1 MQTMK
6 FTTEQANP
14 ASANIDQLTSL
25 EALRLINREDAKVAA
40 AVREAL
46 PEIAKAVDIIADAIA
61 NGGRLLYLGAGTSG
75 RLGVLDAVECVP
87 TFSVPPNWVLG
98 IVAGGAAALTNS
110 IEGAEDQPQGGREDL
125 AAQDLTKQD
134 VVCGIAASGRTPYVI
149 GGLEYAKGLGAKTIA
164 IACNAGTPIG
174 TLADISISVDVGPE
188 IIAGSTRMKA
198 GTAQKLILNM
208 LSTAAMIRLGKVYG
222 NLMVDVKVSNQ
233 KLAERATR
241 LVMQL
246 TGVDEEQARALLASA
261 NKEVKTAVVMSRLGA
276 DYDGARRLLA
286 EANGK
291 LRAVIGGELA

>member
-14 ASANIDQLTSL
+14 ISANIDQLTSL

-46 PEIAKAVDIIADAIA
+46 PQIAKAVDIIADAIA

-164 IACNAGTPIG
+164 IACNAGAPIG
-174 TLADISISVDVGPE
+174 ALADISISVDVGPE

-208 LSTAAMIRLGKVYG
+208 LSTTAMIRLGKVYG

-261 NKEVKTAVVMSRLGA
+261 NEEVKTAVVMSRLGA

-291 LRAVIGGELA
+291 LRAVIGGEPA